1 MVRLRGRGV
10 SYSHDSPRQE
20 IPDQTRN
27 VKRGIRCGSDILALK
42 KIFSEPC
49 LKLSPG
55 RANEVDAGT
64 PPDVAQLSPWQVERA
79 LASLSEG
86 EKIALMK
93 VARLYARKTPYDKED
108 LIQEAFARVLSGRR
122 AWTNGT
128 GPVLFLGG
136 VIRSIA
142 WEWKSEGP
150 LDQTPST
157 DLKMEER
164 NANAAIDA
172 AKIVVL
178 FDDDPVARNMVAA
191 MMDGARGEEL
201 QAISRLGKVAYES
214 KRTKIRRRVEK
225 FFDAEP

>member
-1 MVRLRGRGV
+1 
-10 SYSHDSPRQE
+10 
-20 IPDQTRN
+20 
-27 VKRGIRCGSDILALK
+27 
-42 KIFSEPC
+42 
-49 LKLSPG
+49 
-55 RANEVDAGT
+55 
-64 PPDVAQLSPWQVERA
+64 
-79 LASLSEG
+79 
-86 EKIALMK
+86 
-93 VARLYARKTPYDKED
+93 
-108 LIQEAFARVLSGRR
+108 
-122 AWTNGT
+122 
-128 GPVLFLGG
+128 LFLGG

-142 WEWKSEGP
+142 WEWKSEGT

-172 AKIVVL
+172 GKVVAL

-214 KRTKIRRRVEK
+214 KRTKIRRRIEK

>member
-1 MVRLRGRGV
+1 MSPDIERL
-10 SYSHDSPRQE
+10 S
-20 IPDQTRN
+20 
-27 VKRGIRCGSDILALK
+27 L
-42 KIFSEPC
+42 
-49 LKLSPG
+49 
-55 RANEVDAGT
+55 
-64 PPDVAQLSPWQVERA
+64 WQVERA
-79 LASLSEG
+79 LASLSDG

-93 VARLYARKTPYDKED
+93 IARLYARKTPYDKED
-108 LIQEAFARVLSGRR
+108 LIQEALARVLGGRR
-122 AWTNGT
+122 AWSKGT

-150 LDQTPST
+150 LDLTPST
-157 DLKMEER
+157 DLKVEER

-172 AKIVVL
+172 AKIVAL

-225 FFDAEP
+225 FYDAKP